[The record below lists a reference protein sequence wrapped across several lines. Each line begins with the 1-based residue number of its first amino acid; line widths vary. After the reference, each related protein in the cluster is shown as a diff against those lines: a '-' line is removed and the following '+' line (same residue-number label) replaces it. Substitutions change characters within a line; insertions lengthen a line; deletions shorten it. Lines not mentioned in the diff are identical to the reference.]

1 MKILF
6 IGDIFGQPG
15 RETVKQLLSKLKE
28 EHRIDLVIANGENA
42 HHGNGISFDNYQ
54 ELRDTGVDWFTSGDH
69 IWGVK
74 EFVGELDNPAIQV
87 LRPVNYPAGVPGRGM
102 VVIKVGSE
110 DLTIMNLQGR
120 SFMKQALD
128 NPFLVF
134 DQLFS
139 QARGFIFV
147 DFHAETTSEK
157 NAFGHY
163 VDGRAGAVVGT
174 HTHVQTADERILPKG
189 TAYITDV
196 GMTGPRDGSVGG
208 DLGQI
213 LPSFTK
219 GLPFRLQPA
228 EGPTQLNAVIL
239 EVEQG
244 KAVSIHRLMETLPA
258 S

>member
-6 IGDIFGQPG
+6 IGDIFAQPG
-15 RETVKQLLSKLKE
+15 RDAVKALLPTLKQ
-28 EHRIDLVIANGENA
+28 EHAIDLVIANGENA

-54 ELRDTGVDWFTSGDH
+54 ELRDAGIDWFTSGDH

-74 EFVGELDNPAIQV
+74 EFTQELDNPAIQV
-87 LRPVNYPAGVPGRGM
+87 LRPANYPAGVTGRGI
-102 VVIKVGSE
+102 VTINVGGE
-110 DLTIMNLQGR
+110 EVTIINLQGR

-128 NPFLVF
+128 NPFLAF
-134 DQLFS
+134 DQLYM
-139 QARGFIFV
+139 QANGFVFV

-157 NAFGHY
+157 NSFGHY

-228 EGPTQLNAVIL
+228 EGPMQLNAVIIN
-239 EVEQG
+239 VEQG
-244 KAVSIHRLMETLPA
+244 KATEIRRLFHSID
-258 S
+258 